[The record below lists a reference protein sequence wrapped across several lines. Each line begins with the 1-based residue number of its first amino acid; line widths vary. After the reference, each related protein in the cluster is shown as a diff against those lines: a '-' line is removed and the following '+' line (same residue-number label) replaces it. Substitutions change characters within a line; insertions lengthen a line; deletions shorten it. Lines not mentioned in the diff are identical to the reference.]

1 VTAPRPAWDFGY
13 APSTPGRSDEHEE
26 DAGPCD
32 VIVALAATRP
42 EIEIEI
48 EIAAAIARIAPGA
61 RVTVVIDR
69 APIFWLRIRAAL
81 PVLRAEIAAAI
92 TAAGLPLRY
101 VAAAARAGLELG
113 PPLDVR
119 RAPRARADA
128 WPRRAPSRGADATT
142 TGHWFL
148 GAEGGVAVDRARF
161 GGGAGTRLAVIDDDA
176 LGAEALGLDAE
187 VCVGIESDAVP
198 RHQAHGPLLVA
209 WAVGAKGFRGVAPDA
224 SPRLYLVPKPGIDVV
239 SLPLAIVRAASDGA
253 DVIVCATYVE
263 GSTSPMLDDALDF
276 AARLGRRGRGAAV
289 LFPTGRDASSAPGS
303 THSSFSLDLAQPA
316 CDPRVFCV
324 APGGRDGGWFT
335 WIDRRGRARP
345 FANRGPSVRWL
356 APGDDVAY
364 PFAGGPRLFH
374 AESSGAAAIAAGALL
389 LVLAANPALTRAELD
404 AVITGTL
411 EPPPRARPPSAPPLA
426 DARDALPAGRDRDG
440 HDAKHGYGRVHAG
453 RACLAASDPLAA
465 ALVAMGEDDLAR
477 ALLDALR
484 SGLFPRPYS
493 RRLGRWAVR
502 ALLADPLAAHALRAV
517 VRHLRLVAGR
527 PDRLAAHTAG
537 AVSRQVAQL
546 ARHLAARARPRLD
559 AALARELD
567 GLASLAVSAAVDAR
581 IANAAAAVI
590 AARDAGQE
598 ETLGARDPS
607 GVR

>member
-1 VTAPRPAWDFGY
+1 MTRPRPAWDFGY
-13 APSTPGRSDEHEE
+13 APSTPCRSEDEL
-26 DAGPCD
+26 AGPCD
-32 VIVALAATRP
+32 VIIALR
-42 EIEIEI
+42 
-48 EIAAAIARIAPGA
+48 AAAKARAIEAAVEAIAPGA
-61 RVTVVIDR
+61 RATSVIDR
-69 APIFWLRIRAAL
+69 SPIFWLRIRAAV
-81 PVLRAEIAAAI
+81 PVPRAEIAAAI

-113 PPLDVR
+113 PALETR
-119 RAPRARADA
+119 GAPRARADV
-128 WPRRAPSRGADATT
+128 WRTRPPSRGSDPTT
-142 TGHWFL
+142 PGHWFL
-148 GAEGGVAVDRARF
+148 RAEGGVAVDRARF

-187 VCVGIESDAVP
+187 VCVGIEAAP

-209 WAVGAKGFRGVAPDA
+209 WAVGSRGFRGVAPDA
-224 SPRLYLVPKPGIDVV
+224 SPRLYLVPKPGTDVV

-289 LFPTGRDASSAPGS
+289 LLPTGRDASSAPGS

-316 CDPRVFCV
+316 GDPRVFCV

-356 APGDDVAY
+356 APGDDVAD
-364 PFAGGPRLFH
+364 PFAAGPRLCH
-374 AESSGAAAIAAGALL
+374 AESSGASAIAAGALL
-389 LVLAANPALTRAELD
+389 LVLAENPALTRAELD
-404 AVITGTL
+404 AVITATL
-411 EPPPRARPPSAPPLA
+411 DPPPRERPAGAPPLA
-426 DARDALPAGRDRDG
+426 DPRDALPAGRDRDG
-440 HDAKHGYGRVHAG
+440 HDAKHGYGRINAG
-453 RACLAASDPLAA
+453 RACLAAGDPLAA

-484 SGLFPRPYS
+484 SGLIPRPYTL
-493 RRLGRWAVR
+493 RLGRWAAR

-527 PDRLAAHTAG
+527 PDRLDAHTPG
-537 AVSRQVAQL
+537 AVSRQAAQL

-559 AALARELD
+559 AELARELD
-567 GLASLAVSAAVDAR
+567 GLAGLAVGPAADAR
-581 IANAAAAVI
+581 IADAAAAVI
-590 AARDAGQE
+590 AARDAG
-598 ETLGARDPS
+598 
-607 GVR
+607 